1 MQFFS
6 LTFFIFLFLLLVVLR
21 LPLRRDFKKYLL
33 TFASCAFYA
42 AWDFRYLIL
51 LGLVSGIDYIAA
63 AKIASVD
70 DNNAVR
76 KRWVI
81 GSVASNLGILGYFKY
96 ANFFLDNLNFL
107 GEYLA
112 FHLPMVTI
120 LLPAGISFYTFKS
133 MSYTIDV
140 YRREIRP
147 CDRFI
152 DYVMFVTFFPD
163 LIAGPIVRASIFLPQ
178 LDKAQKINLARVA
191 SGLSVFLLGFTKKR
205 LFADNI
211 ANYVDPIFAD
221 PNVYSTGTLWFAAV
235 AYALQIY
242 TDFSGYSDMA
252 IGTARMLGY
261 ELPRNFNTPYFSRS
275 LSEFWRR
282 WHITLSSWLRDYL
295 YIPLGGNRKGKLR
308 TSTNLMIT
316 MLLGGLWHGASWNF
330 VIWGAL
336 HGGGLIIEKLKTRHV
351 SFIKIPWAISTIIT
365 FSFVTLSWVPFR
377 AQSLDVALTIWRK
390 MAVPTPG
397 ATFIS
402 TKISL
407 LLSICALAHLAGF
420 NLDHQ
425 NDWQRRLTARLL
437 AITGF
442 KQEHFE
448 LSGWSLRLSY
458 KTFTGSFILSCW
470 ILMLYYFSAVSSS
483 PFIYFQF

>member
-221 PNVYSTGTLWFAAV
+221 PNV
-235 AYALQIY
+235 
-242 TDFSGYSDMA
+242 
-252 IGTARMLGY
+252 
-261 ELPRNFNTPYFSRS
+261 
-275 LSEFWRR
+275 
-282 WHITLSSWLRDYL
+282 
-295 YIPLGGNRKGKLR
+295 
-308 TSTNLMIT
+308 
-316 MLLGGLWHGASWNF
+316 
-330 VIWGAL
+330 
-336 HGGGLIIEKLKTRHV
+336 
-351 SFIKIPWAISTIIT
+351 
-365 FSFVTLSWVPFR
+365 
-377 AQSLDVALTIWRK
+377 
-390 MAVPTPG
+390 
-397 ATFIS
+397 
-402 TKISL
+402 
-407 LLSICALAHLAGF
+407 
-420 NLDHQ
+420 
-425 NDWQRRLTARLL
+425 
-437 AITGF
+437 
-442 KQEHFE
+442 
-448 LSGWSLRLSY
+448 
-458 KTFTGSFILSCW
+458 
-470 ILMLYYFSAVSSS
+470 
-483 PFIYFQF
+483 